1 MGDVFDSQAITAIGT
16 FLTGAAALLAVALNY
31 YDRFYFSIPPRFSRI
46 LLVTGV
52 VLILITVFLAGRI
65 LPPLLEGET
74 TTGGLRDIFHQ
85 VGAGENMTWTIPPGT
100 IGYQYVDDDG
110 CRHSGSQGLRISY
123 NIPQGKQGG
132 WGVSWLSAPRNNFD
146 GSRFS
151 TLNFWVRGNQGGEKF
166 MVGLK
171 DDKGHEAL
179 VESVDLLKEGVSGSA
194 WKSVSISLTSFKS
207 RGVDTAAIQ
216 TLSISF
222 TNGDGKICID
232 DIGFK

>member
-1 MGDVFDSQAITAIGT
+1 MGNVLTWEAISAIGV
-16 FLTGAAALLAVALNY
+16 FLTGVAAVAAFFK
-31 YDRFYFSIPPRFSRI
+31 DIFKDIFPPHFSLPVF
-46 LLVTGV
+46 VAGV
-52 VLILITVFLAGRI
+52 VLIFVAGFLSGGI
-65 LPPLLEGET
+65 LLPLLEGK